1 MLFLE
6 FKVNLELVFLCSIA
20 YSLPMSQQLFAR
32 ILRRPASGPARLYEP
47 TARSGH
53 CAALLKGKVFMW
65 AGRTA
70 NFDRVKE
77 SLAAQVETFDL
88 FTETWSQQH
97 TTGDPPPG
105 LYNGCCATCA
115 GLLYHYGGSNG
126 RKHYSSLSK
135 FDPASLNW
143 TLVGKD
149 SINGPMRKANCAM
162 VCFGEVLWV
171 FAGYG
176 QPTRPIQHGSAFSE
190 DQSGSAR
197 TNELHSFHTRTG
209 TSSYRSML

>member
-1 MLFLE
+1 
-6 FKVNLELVFLCSIA
+6 
-20 YSLPMSQQLFAR
+20 MSKQLFAR
-32 ILRRPASGPARLYEP
+32 ISRRPASGPARLYEP

-53 CAALLKGKVFMW
+53 CAALLNDKVFML
-65 AGRTA
+65 AGRPA
-70 NFDRVKE
+70 DFDRVKE

-88 FTETWSQQH
+88 ITETWSQEH

-105 LYNGCCATCA
+105 LYYGCCATCA
-115 GLLYHYGGSNG
+115 GLLYHYGGYDG

-135 FDPASLNW
+135 FDPTSLNW

-149 SINGPMRKANCAM
+149 SINGPMPKSNCAM

-171 FAGYG
+171 FAGAG
-176 QPTRPIQHGSAFSE
+176 MIRTRPIQLGSTFS
-190 DQSGSAR
+190 DLQPGLGW

-209 TSSYRSML
+209 QLTSLLL